1 MSQTRISQTGT
12 SFARWL
18 EDDDQ
23 DEEEPG
29 QGLFQRRRLLLI
41 GLAALAVLAL
51 VGGGFLLSSRV
62 FGSPPVQYQFAAT
75 TAGNVTI
82 RVSATGPVSSA
93 AIYNLNFPSS
103 GKLIELDVSVGQ
115 VVRAGQRLAKIDP
128 TSLQD
133 AENQAQAQADSA
145 WTNYQNALLN
155 LKDVKAQND
164 PCPTSSATPPATP
177 KTQEQCTQ
185 AIDQAQ
191 EQVNSAW
198 ASYETARA
206 NLQTAKDNLADAVI
220 TAPAAGTIVSING
233 TVGATVGSGGSGN
246 GSSSSSA
253 FIVLEDLSQLAITGQ
268 VNESDIGTVKVG
280 QSVRFTVAAYPNST
294 FFGTVTAISPL
305 GQTSSG
311 VVTYPVTVSVDSKSL
326 NGVNLLPGMTANLE
340 ITTQERIGVTLVP
353 NKALTFARS
362 LLASGQISRS
372 QVQSLLAT
380 ALQQAGSQA
389 PSGTPTFIVEL
400 QNGKLAPK
408 VIFTGLTDGT
418 NTEVISGLQSGE
430 QVVVGETGGTATPTT
445 TSGGGG
451 FGGGGGIF
459 GGGGG
464 GRGGGGGG
472 GNGP

>member
-1 MSQTRISQTGT
+1 MSQTRVSQTGA

-18 EDDDQ
+18 EDDDL

-29 QGLFQRRRLLLI
+29 QGFFQRRRLLLI
-41 GLAALAVLAL
+41 GLAALAILAL
-51 VGGGFLLSSRV
+51 IGGGFLLSSRV
-62 FGSPPVQYQFAAT
+62 FRSTPVQYQFAST
-75 TAGNVTI
+75 TTGNVTI
-82 RVSATGPVSSA
+82 RVSATGPVGST

-115 VVRAGQRLAKIDP
+115 VVQAGQRLAKIDP
-128 TSLQD
+128 TALQD
-133 AENQAQAQADSA
+133 AVNQAQAQADSA

-164 PCPTSSATPPATP
+164 PCPTSATPPASA
-177 KTQEQCTQ
+177 KTQAQCTQ

-198 ASYETARA
+198 ANYETARA
-206 NLQTAKDNLADAVI
+206 NLQTAKDNLGGAVM

-233 TVGATVGSGGSGN
+233 TVGAQVGSGGN
-246 GSSSSSA
+246 GSGASGSSSA
-253 FIVLEDLSQLAITGQ
+253 FIVLEDLSKLAITAQ
-268 VNESDIGTVKVG
+268 VNEADIGTVKVG
-280 QSVRFTVAAYPNST
+280 QSARFTVAAYPTST
-294 FFGTVTAISPL
+294 FFGTVTAVSPL
-305 GQTSSG
+305 GQTTSG
-311 VVTYPVTVSVDSKSL
+311 VVTYPVTVSVDSNSL

-353 NKALTFARS
+353 NQALTFARS
-362 LLASGQISRS
+362 LVASGQISRS

-400 QNGKLAPK
+400 QNGKLTPK

-418 NTEVISGLQSGE
+418 NTEVVSGLQSGE

-451 FGGGGGIF
+451 GFGGGGGIF
-459 GGGGG
+459 GGGG

-472 GNGP
+472 GNGG